1 MTRMRLAA
9 TMILALVG
17 LALTGLGL
25 VGVLPGTKDY
35 VQGGP
40 ALLYLGLH
48 AIGAGVA
55 FWGAISVVRDR
66 RLRSTASE
74 LIPPGAMVVV
84 SLVLA
89 ILFPRWAGS
98 YVILGLIALVAG
110 GLFMRSKPAP
120 ATVV

>member
-9 TMILALVG
+9 TVILALVG
-17 LALTGLGL
+17 LALVGLGL

-48 AIGAGVA
+48 AIGAVAA
-55 FWGAISVVRDR
+55 FWGAISLVRDR
-66 RLRSTASE
+66 RLHSTASE
-74 LIPPGAMVVV
+74 LIRPGAVVIV

-98 YVILGLIALVAG
+98 YVILGLLALVAV
-110 GLFMRSKPAP
+110 GLLKRSQPAP
-120 ATVV
+120 VAVV